1 MTFAPQTPAS
11 LFTLIGVLQLIT
23 GFSLSVTVTSKLQV
37 AVLPEASV
45 TTKVLVV
52 IPIGNVE
59 PLGKP
64 AVCAMVCPEQ
74 LSVEL
79 LL

>member
-1 MTFAPQTPAS
+1 M
-11 LFTLIGVLQLIT
+11 V
-23 GFSLSVTVTSKLQV
+23 GFSVSVTVTSKLQV